1 MVFDAVGKSSF
12 GRCKR
17 LLRPGGIYAST
28 DLGPGAQNPILS
40 VFTPL
45 FGGKRAMLPVPPKY
59 NQELVEYFRG
69 LLESGEF
76 KPVIDRRYPLDQIV
90 EAYTYVETGQKIGNV
105 LIMVDPAT

>member
-1 MVFDAVGKSSF
+1 VVFDAVGKSSF

-45 FGGKRAMLPVPPKY
+45 FGGKRALLPIPPKC
-59 NQELVEYFRG
+59 NQELVKYFSG
-69 LLESGEF
+69 LIESGEF

-105 LIMVDPAT
+105 LIIVDPAT